1 MKKGDIIV
9 SLILGGII
17 GLFLAFILQ
26 GFGFS
31 LFSPIFWIFPPWFLV
46 LFLPALAVLG
56 IAFGELIGKKIP
68 VILQLVKFGMV
79 GFANTAVDFGILN
92 LLMAMTGITSG
103 KNIFLLNSI
112 SFVVAVTHSYFWN
125 KFWTFRVKKTEA
137 TKEFLQFLIVS
148 IVGLLINGAI
158 VYMITTWIK
167 PMFGMGEV
175 SWANAGKIAAT
186 VISLVWNFIGYKF
199 IVFKKKNDQPGNIQ
213 KI

>member
-1 MKKGDIIV
+1 MEKSDFIA

-26 GFGFS
+26 GFGFV
-31 LFSPIFWIFPPWFLV
+31 LFSPWVLILV
-46 LFLPALAVLG
+46 LPILVVVG
-56 IAFGELIGKKIP
+56 VYIGELIGKKIP
-68 VILQLVKFGMV
+68 VILQLIKFGMV

-92 LLMAMTGITSG
+92 LLMATTGITSG

-112 SFVVAVTHSYFWN
+112 SFVIAVIHSYFWN
-125 KFWTFRVKKTEA
+125 KFWTFGVKKTEA

-148 IVGLLINGAI
+148 MVGLLINGAI

-167 PMFGMGEV
+167 PMFGMTEV

-199 IVFKKKNDQPGNIQ
+199 IVFKKKDEPAQGGSV
-213 KI
+213 

>member
-31 LFSPIFWIFPPWFLV
+31 LFSPWV
-46 LFLPALAVLG
+46 LIPALPILA
-56 IAFGELIGKKIP
+56 IAGVYIGELIGKKIP
-68 VILQLVKFGMV
+68 VILQLIKFSMV

-103 KNIFLLNSI
+103 KNIFFLNSI

-125 KFWTFRVKKTEA
+125 KFWTFKVKKTEA

-148 IVGLLINGAI
+148 IVGLLINGGI

-167 PMFGMGEV
+167 PMFGLTEV
-175 SWANAGKIAAT
+175 SWANAGKIVAT

-199 IVFKKKNDQPGNIQ
+199 IVFKKKDEPVQGGSA
-213 KI
+213 

>member
-26 GFGFS
+26 GFGFV
-31 LFSPIFWIFPPWFLV
+31 LFSPWILV
-46 LFLPALAVLG
+46 PALPILSVIGVA
-56 IAFGELIGKKIP
+56 IGELIGKKIP
-68 VILQLVKFGMV
+68 VILQLIKFGMV

-92 LLMAMTGITSG
+92 LLMATTGITSG

-125 KFWTFRVKKTEA
+125 KFWTFKVKKTEA

-148 IVGLLINGAI
+148 IIGLLINGGI
-158 VYMITTWIK
+158 VYMITTWTK
-167 PMFGMGEV
+167 PMFGLTDI
-175 SWANAGKIAAT
+175 SLANVGKIAAT
-186 VISLVWNFIGYKF
+186 VI
-199 IVFKKKNDQPGNIQ
+199 
-213 KI
+213 